1 MDIICICEYESP
13 EYSHDRLALA
23 EGQYSLCADFFFG
36 SAFSIMVFNN
46 DVGVHEVF
54 ARTYELVTG
63 EEKQWIYGD
72 GDHVFCWDRCGY
84 YRLL

>member
-1 MDIICICEYESP
+1 
-13 EYSHDRLALA
+13 
-23 EGQYSLCADFFFG
+23 
-36 SAFSIMVFNN
+36 MVFNN

-63 EEKQWIYGD
+63 QEEQWIYGD
-72 GDHVFCWDRCGY
+72 GDHVFCGDRCGY